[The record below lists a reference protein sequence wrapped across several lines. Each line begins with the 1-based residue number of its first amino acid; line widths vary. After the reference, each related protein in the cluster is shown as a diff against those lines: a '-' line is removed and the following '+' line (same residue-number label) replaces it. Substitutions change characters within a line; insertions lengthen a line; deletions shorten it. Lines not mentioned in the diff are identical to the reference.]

1 MTAKKTTPKK
11 QEPPTEQ
18 SPEDPVEEE
27 VYKPLAVPE
36 PDPIERLA
44 ALELRMAAME
54 KAVSQHH
61 RYHFGPYSTGG
72 N

>member
-11 QEPPTEQ
+11 QEPSAEQ
-18 SPEDPVEEE
+18 PPEAPVEEEE

-44 ALELRMAAME
+44 ALELRMAIME
-54 KAVSQHH
+54 KAVSQHN
-61 RYHFGPYSTGG
+61 RYHFGGLTG
-72 N
+72 